1 MQKVLVAVAVCA
13 GLAQGQR
20 GTGDWMTSAFDAQ
33 RSNWVRSDGK
43 ISVQSMSKPGFELVW
58 KMKFDNAAR
67 QLNTI
72 TPPALLDFYIGY
84 RGFRALG
91 FFGASA
97 GKVVGVDIDLG
108 RLEWEKSFASGGRPA
123 GTVLCPGGLTSA
135 VTRPT
140 MLAYPPV
147 PTGGG
152 PGRGT
157 PAQSGV
163 GEPYEGAVTLKR
175 LPPPPP
181 PKPVAGAK
189 PASAAPSPFAARIQ
203 YVLALAGDGKLHRMW
218 VSNGREDD
226 PPLQVLPAGAHAVGL
241 IAVDGVVY
249 AASTNACPGVDDGVW
264 ALDLANRAV
273 TQWKSKGMAGAA
285 GPAFGPDGTLYAA
298 GGGGQLAALAP
309 KTLQPQA
316 AYRAQGIEFTS
327 SPLVF
332 DWKGRNLIAVTTND
346 GRLHLLDSANLV
358 AGALVR
364 TEPFSAPNYAAGSL
378 ASWQDP
384 AGTRWLLAPAGGA
397 DGRPGAIVAFKV
409 AERGGALSL
418 EQAWRSRDLVSPAAP
433 VVVNGVVFALSTG
446 EYRNGNAAAERAAKS
461 VNAVLYAL
469 DGSAGKEL
477 WSSGNAITS
486 FVHSGTLAAGGSR
499 VYVAT
504 HEGTQYAFSF
514 PMEH

>member
-1 MQKVLVAVAVCA
+1 MRKILVAVAVCA
-13 GLAQGQR
+13 GLAHGQR

-58 KMKFDNAAR
+58 KMKFANTAR

-72 TPPALLDFYIGY
+72 TPPALLDFYISY

-97 GKVVGVDIDLG
+97 DKVIGVDIELG
-108 RLEWEKSFASGGRPA
+108 RLEWEKTLATGGSAA

-140 MLAYPPV
+140 FLAYPPV

-157 PAQSGV
+157 PAVSGV

-175 LPPPPP
+175 VPPPPP
-181 PKPVAGAK
+181 PKPVPSAK
-189 PASAAPSPFAARIQ
+189 PAPAAPNPFAARIL
-203 YVLALAGDGKLHRMW
+203 YVLALTGDGKLHRMW
-218 VSNGREDD
+218 VSNGHEAD
-226 PPLQVLPAGAHAVGL
+226 PPLPFLPARAHAAGL
-241 IAVDGVVY
+241 IAVDGVAY
-249 AASTNACPGVDDGVW
+249 AATTNGCPGVDDGVW
-264 ALDLANRAV
+264 ALDLNTKSV

-285 GPAFGPDGTLYAA
+285 GPAIGPDGTLYAA

-309 KTLQPQA
+309 TTLQPKST
-316 AYRAQGIEFTS
+316 YRAAGVEFTS
-327 SPLVF
+327 SPVVF
-332 DWKGRNLIAVTTND
+332 DWKGRDLIAVATSD
-346 GRLHLLDSANLV
+346 GRLHVVDSANLA
-358 AGALVR
+358 AGPLAR
-364 TEPFSAPNYAAGSL
+364 TESFSAPNFAAGSL

-397 DGRPGAIVAFKV
+397 DGKPGAIVAFKV
-409 AERGGALSL
+409 VERGGSLSL
-418 EQAWRSRDLVSPAAP
+418 EPGWRSRDLVSPAAP
-433 VVVNGVVFALSTG
+433 VVINGVVFALSTG
-446 EYRNGNAAAERAAKS
+446 EYRGGNTVAERAAKS

-469 DGSAGKEL
+469 DGATGKEL
-477 WSSGNAITS
+477 WTTGNTIAS
-486 FVHSGTLAAGGSR
+486 FVHSGTLSAGGSR
-499 VYVAT
+499 IYVAA
-504 HEGTQYAFSF
+504 HDGTQYTFSF